1 MPPEIALK
9 YTFAQTGDFEM
20 KATTFFGLEDVL
32 QKEILQLG
40 GKDLVPF
47 KRGVSFVGDLGFLY
61 KANLCLRTALKIIIP
76 IHHFKATDNE
86 TFYAGI
92 KDIAWEKFITYND
105 SIKIECVVNS
115 DNFEHSLF
123 MSQKAKDALVD
134 RFRERYGKRPD
145 VDLIHPVLRIYIHIF
160 RDEISVNIDASG
172 ELLYKRGY
180 RTDTNKAPIN
190 EILAAGLV
198 LLSGWQPHKQLI
210 DGMAG
215 SGTIAIEAAMIANNV
230 PPGIFRKEF
239 AFMRWKNYDAPLF
252 DLITEAAVNKIKEN
266 ELDIVANDI
275 YEPTVKKMQINLKNA
290 KLTDIIKT
298 TNENFFDIKTD
309 RKNGFVILNP
319 PYGERIEKQEIAEF
333 YKQIGDK
340 FKKDFAGFT
349 CWIITS
355 SDEGFKS
362 IGLRPSRKI
371 TLFNGSLECKYL
383 KFDMYEG
390 SKKDQYIKKETL

>member
-1 MPPEIALK
+1 MK
-9 YTFAQTGDFEM
+9 YTFEHTGDFEM
-20 KATTFFGLEDVL
+20 KATTFFGLEEVL
-32 QKEILQLG
+32 EREILQLG
-40 GKDLVPF
+40 GKDIVPF

-61 KANLCLRTALKIIIP
+61 KANLCLRTALKVIIP

-86 TFYAGI
+86 SFYNGI
-92 KDIAWEKFITYND
+92 KEITWEKFIAYTD

-115 DNFEHSLF
+115 DNFEHTLF
-123 MSQKAKDALVD
+123 MSQKAKDAVVD

-145 VDLIHPVLRIYIHIF
+145 VDLIHPSLRIYIHIF
-160 RDEISVNIDASG
+160 RDEVSVNIDSSG

-215 SGTIAIEAAMIANNV
+215 SGTIAIEAAMIANNI
-230 PPGIFRKEF
+230 PPGIFRTEF
-239 AFMRWKNYDAPLF
+239 AFMRWKNFDKALH
-252 DLITEAAVNKIKEN
+252 DLITESAVNKIKEN
-266 ELDIVANDI
+266 ELDIIANDI
-275 YEPTVKKMQINLKNA
+275 YAPTVKKMETNLKNA

-298 TNENFFDIKTD
+298 TTESFFDIKTD

-319 PYGERIEKQEIAEF
+319 PYGERIEKQEIAAF
-333 YKQIGDK
+333 YKQIGNK

-349 CWIITS
+349 CWVITS
-355 SDEGFKS
+355 SADGFKS
-362 IGLRPSRKI
+362 IGLRPTRKI
-371 TLFNGSLECKYL
+371 TLFNGSLECKFL
-383 KFDMYEG
+383 KFEMYEG
-390 SKKDQYIKKETL
+390 SKKDMYKKLEDENSK

>member
-1 MPPEIALK
+1 MK

-20 KATTFFGLEDVL
+20 KATTFFGLEDL
-32 QKEILQLG
+32 LHKEIQMLG
-40 GKDLVPF
+40 GKNIVPF
-47 KRGVSFVGDLGFLY
+47 KRGVSFVGDIGFLY

-76 IHHFKATDNE
+76 IHNFKADTNE
-86 TFYAGI
+86 SFYNGI

-115 DNFEHSLF
+115 DYFEHSLF
-123 MSQKAKDALVD
+123 MSQKAKDGLVD

-160 RDEISVNIDASG
+160 KDEVTVNIDSSG

-198 LLSGWQPHKQLI
+198 MLSGWQPHKQLI
-210 DGMAG
+210 DGMCG
-215 SGTIAIEAAMIANNV
+215 SGTIAIEAALYANNI
-230 PPGIFRKEF
+230 PPGIFRKEY
-239 AFMRWKNYDAPLF
+239 AFMRWKNYDSALF
-252 DLITEAAVNKIKEN
+252 DIITESAVNKIKES
-266 ELDIVANDI
+266 ELDIIANDI
-275 YEPTVKKMQINLKNA
+275 YEPTIKKMQTNLKNA
-290 KLTDIIKT
+290 QLSDIIKV
-298 TNENFFDIKTD
+298 NNQSFFDITTD

-319 PYGERIEKQEIAEF
+319 PYGERIEKQEIAAF

-340 FKKDFAGFT
+340 LKKDFAGFT

-355 SDEGFKS
+355 SDEGFKN
-362 IGLRPSRKI
+362 IGLRPTRKI
-371 TLFNGSLECKYL
+371 TLYNGSLECKYL
-383 KFDMYEG
+383 KFEMYEG
-390 SKKDQYIKKETL
+390 SKKDKYKNQE

>member
-1 MPPEIALK
+1 MK
-9 YTFAQTGDFEM
+9 YTFDHTGDFEM
-20 KATTFFGLEDVL
+20 KATTFFGLEEVL
-32 QKEILQLG
+32 QREILALG
-40 GKDLVPF
+40 GKDIVPF

-61 KANLCLRTALKIIIP
+61 KANLCLRTALKVIIP

-86 TFYAGI
+86 SFYNGI
-92 KDIAWEKFITYND
+92 KEITWEKFIAYTD

-115 DNFEHSLF
+115 DNFDHSLF

-145 VDLIHPVLRIYIHIF
+145 VDLIHPSLRIYIHIF
-160 RDEISVNIDASG
+160 RDEVSVNIDSSG

-215 SGTIAIEAAMIANNV
+215 SGTIAIEAALIANNI
-230 PPGIFRKEF
+230 PPGIFRNEF
-239 AFMRWKNYDAPLF
+239 AFMRWKNFDKALF
-252 DLITEAAVNKIKEN
+252 DLITESAVAKIKEN

-275 YEPTVKKMQINLKNA
+275 YAPTVKKMETNLKNA
-290 KLTDIIKT
+290 KLSDMIKT
-298 TNENFFDIKTD
+298 STESFFDIKTD

-319 PYGERIEKQEIAEF
+319 PYGERIEKQEIAAF

-340 FKKDFAGFT
+340 FKKDFSGFT
-349 CWIITS
+349 CWVITS
-355 SDEGFKS
+355 SAEGFKS
-362 IGLRPSRKI
+362 IGLRPTRKI
-371 TLFNGSLECKYL
+371 TLFNGSLECKFL
-383 KFDMYEG
+383 KFEMYEG
-390 SKKDQYIKKETL
+390 SKRDMYKKLEDKNDA

>member
-1 MPPEIALK
+1 MK
-9 YTFAQTGDFEM
+9 YTFEHTGDFEM
-20 KATTFFGLEDVL
+20 KATTFFGLEEVL
-32 QKEILQLG
+32 QKEILSLG
-40 GKDLVPF
+40 GKDIVPF

-61 KANLCLRTALKIIIP
+61 KANLCLRTALKVIIP

-86 TFYAGI
+86 SFYNGI
-92 KDIAWEKFITYND
+92 KEITWEKFIAYTD

-115 DNFEHSLF
+115 DNFDHSLF
-123 MSQKAKDALVD
+123 MAQKAKDALVD

-145 VDLIHPVLRIYIHIF
+145 VDLIHPSLRIYIHIF
-160 RDEISVNIDASG
+160 RDEISVNIDSSG

-215 SGTIAIEAAMIANNV
+215 SGTIAIEAALIANNI

-239 AFMRWKNYDAPLF
+239 AFMRWKNFDQALF
-252 DLITEAAVNKIKEN
+252 DLITESAVNKIKEN

-275 YEPTVKKMQINLKNA
+275 YAPTVKKMETNLKNA
-290 KLTDIIKT
+290 KLSDMIKT
-298 TNENFFDIKTD
+298 STQSFFDIKTD
-309 RKNGFVILNP
+309 RKNGFIILNP
-319 PYGERIEKQEIAEF
+319 PYGERIEKQEIAAF

-349 CWIITS
+349 CWVITS
-355 SDEGFKS
+355 SAEGFKS
-362 IGLRPSRKI
+362 IGLRPTRKI
-371 TLFNGSLECKYL
+371 TLFNGSLECKFL
-383 KFDMYEG
+383 KFEMYEG

>member
-1 MPPEIALK
+1 MK
-9 YTFAQTGDFEM
+9 YTFTHEGDFEM
-20 KATTFFGLEDVL
+20 KATTFFGLEEVL
-32 QKEILQLG
+32 AKELLQLG
-40 GKDLVPF
+40 AKDIVPF

-76 IHHFKATDNE
+76 VHNFKAHTNE
-86 TFYAGI
+86 MFYEGI
-92 KDIAWEKFITYND
+92 KEMPWEKFISYTE
-105 SIKIECVVNS
+105 SFKIECVVNS
-115 DNFEHSLF
+115 DHFEHSLF
-123 MSQKAKDALVD
+123 MSQKAKDGIAD

-160 RDEISVNIDASG
+160 RDEISVNIDSSG

-215 SGTIAIEAAMIANNV
+215 SGTIAIEAALIANNV
-230 PPGIFRKEF
+230 PPGIFRNEF
-239 AFMRWKNYDAPLF
+239 AFMRWKNYDQALN
-252 DLITEAAVNKIKEN
+252 DLITESAVNKIKEQ
-266 ELDIVANDI
+266 ELNIVANDI
-275 YEPTVKKMQINLKNA
+275 YEPTVKKMQTNLKNA
-290 KLTDIIKT
+290 KLLDIIKT
-298 TNENFFDIKTD
+298 TNENFFDIRTES
-309 RKNGFVILNP
+309 KNGFIILNP
-319 PYGERIEKQEIAEF
+319 PYGERIEKQEIAAF

-340 FKKDFAGFT
+340 LKKDFAGFT

-355 SDEGFKS
+355 SAEGFKN
-362 IGLRPSRKI
+362 IGLRPTRKI

-383 KFDMYEG
+383 KYEMYEG
-390 SKKDQYIKKETL
+390 SKKDQYKQNS

>member
-1 MPPEIALK
+1 MK
-9 YTFAQTGDFEM
+9 YTFEHTGDFEM

-32 QKEILQLG
+32 HKEIQLLG
-40 GKDLVPF
+40 GKDIVAF

-76 IHHFKATDNE
+76 IHSFKATDNE
-86 TFYAGI
+86 SFYNGI
-92 KDIAWEKFITYND
+92 KEIAWEKFITYND

-115 DNFEHSLF
+115 DHFEHNLF
-123 MSQKAKDALVD
+123 MAQKAKDGLVD
-134 RFRERYGKRPD
+134 RFRDRYGKRPD
-145 VDLIHPVLRIYIHIF
+145 VDLIHPVLRIYIHIYK
-160 RDEISVNIDASG
+160 DDVTVNIDSSG

-215 SGTIAIEAAMIANNV
+215 SGTIAIEAALIANNI
-230 PPGIFRKEF
+230 PPGIFRNEF
-239 AFMRWKNYDAPLF
+239 AFMRWKNYDQSLF
-252 DLITEAAVNKIKEN
+252 ELITESAVNKIKEN

-275 YEPTVKKMQINLKNA
+275 YEPTVKKMQTNLKNA
-290 KLTDIIKT
+290 KLTDIIKV
-298 TNENFFDIKTD
+298 TNESFFDIKTD
-309 RKNGFVILNP
+309 RKNGFIILNP
-319 PYGERIEKQEIAEF
+319 PYGERIEKQEIADF

-340 FKKDFAGFT
+340 LKKDFAGFT

-355 SDEGFKS
+355 SAEGFKN
-362 IGLRPSRKI
+362 IGLRPTRKI
-371 TLFNGSLECKYL
+371 TLYNGSLECKYL
-383 KFDMYEG
+383 KYEMYEG
-390 SKKDQYIKKETL
+390 SKKDQYLNKENLKTGN

>member
-1 MPPEIALK
+1 MK
-9 YTFAQTGDFEM
+9 YTFEHTGDFEM
-20 KATTFFGLEDVL
+20 KATTFFGLEEVL
-32 QKEILQLG
+32 QKEILSLG
-40 GKDLVPF
+40 GKDIVPF

-61 KANLCLRTALKIIIP
+61 KANLCLRTALKVIIP

-86 TFYAGI
+86 SFYKGI
-92 KDIAWEKFITYND
+92 KEITWEKFIAYTD

-115 DNFEHSLF
+115 DNFDHSLF
-123 MSQKAKDALVD
+123 MAQKAKDALVD

-145 VDLIHPVLRIYIHIF
+145 VDLIHPSLRIYIHIF
-160 RDEISVNIDASG
+160 RDEISVNIDSSG

-215 SGTIAIEAAMIANNV
+215 SGTIAIEAALIANNI

-239 AFMRWKNYDAPLF
+239 AFMRWKNFDQALF
-252 DLITEAAVNKIKEN
+252 DLITESAVNKIKEN

-275 YEPTVKKMQINLKNA
+275 YAPTVKKMETNLKNA
-290 KLTDIIKT
+290 KLSDVIKT
-298 TNENFFDIKTD
+298 STQSFFDIKTD
-309 RKNGFVILNP
+309 RKNGFIILNP
-319 PYGERIEKQEIAEF
+319 PYGERIEKQEIAAF

-349 CWIITS
+349 CWVITS
-355 SDEGFKS
+355 SAEGFKS
-362 IGLRPSRKI
+362 IGLRPTRKI
-371 TLFNGSLECKYL
+371 TLFNGSLECKFL
-383 KFDMYEG
+383 KFEMYEG
-390 SKKDQYIKKETL
+390 SKRDQYIKKETL